1 METNLSLSFYKA
13 HLQLLLRDTIELVPG
28 IRKISRKPIILD
40 AHRLSG
46 AFIANYRLTK
56 RFYNHEAALF
66 GILFFK
72 KAKKVPFD
80 ETFRAVE
87 QSSPRLHADIKITPC
102 EKGHVHPLSA
112 RNFISTLS

>member
-1 METNLSLSFYKA
+1 METNLSLSFKA

-28 IRKISRKPIILD
+28 IRKISRKPIILH

-72 KAKKVPFD
+72 ESKAKN
-80 ETFRAVE
+80 ETFRAVK